1 MAREK
6 ASTVLRERGSPEV
19 EMPQGIANDKGN
31 ARGRPGTADYAR
43 AIFTVIFVVL
53 YYVLVLLGW
62 VFSALASCALSYQV
76 MFWLKYGDWLPLD
89 LLRFWNWIGDWVP
102 YSSWVGIDRII
113 FWFLEIPL
121 TISLILLGFVC
132 ILLGIFCRIIEKSYV
147 LCFVH
152 RERQS

>member
-1 MAREK
+1 MARGK
-6 ASTVLRERGSPEV
+6 ASTVLRERGSPEM
-19 EMPQGIANDKGN
+19 EMPQRIANDKGN

-62 VFSALASCALSYQV
+62 VFSALATCALSYQV

-89 LLRFWNWIGDWVP
+89 LLRFWDRIGGWAA
-102 YSSWVGIDRII
+102 YSSWIGINRII
-113 FWFLEIPL
+113 LWCLEMPL
-121 TISLILLGFVC
+121 AISLILLGLSC
-132 ILLGIFCRIIEKSYV
+132 ILLGIFCRIIVKSYV